1 VFIFCEEER
10 GDDML
15 LFLVRH
21 GQSSANLNGVYSGQT
36 DAPLTELGRQ
46 QAMAIRPILEKIPFD
61 RVYSSDLSRAADT
74 QMLAL
79 PGYTGER
86 LALIREIDV
95 GSLSGKC
102 IRDIKQELG
111 EEGKRLPLI
120 GYAEF
125 GGESTEELYN
135 RARRFLKLLEDD
147 PCENVAA
154 FAHGGFLSAVLRV
167 VLGAENRTAAISQNC
182 AIHIFEFNGERWCLR
197 AWNYMSEV

>member
-1 VFIFCEEER
+1 
-10 GDDML
+10 MK

-21 GQSSANLNGVYSGQT
+21 GQTQANLEMYYSGQS
-36 DAPLTELGRQ
+36 DVPLTDVGRE
-46 QAMAIRPILEKIPFD
+46 QAKSIRPILEKIPFD
-61 RVYSSDLSRAADT
+61 RVYSSDLSRAIDT

-79 PGYTGER
+79 PGYTGQR
-86 LALIREIDV
+86 LALIREISV
-95 GSLSGKC
+95 GSLSGKS
-102 IRDIKQELG
+102 IPETRKALG

-120 GYAEF
+120 GYAQF
-125 GGESTEELYN
+125 GGESTEELYD

-167 VLGAENRTAAISQNC
+167 VLESDFNRLAAASKNC
-182 AIHIFEFNGERWCLR
+182 AIHVFEFDGTRWVLR